1 MSSVELTVAT
11 LATDACWIATEGLGA
26 LVGVV
31 GGQRSPILLGPGSDG
46 RLTLR
51 SHCSVPSSTP
61 IAGLY
66 ILHTFFGKLLCVIVL
81 LCPSLDIYIY
91 IYYLL
96 IIVRALD
103 HLLSPELVAG
113 RLTWL
118 SPWAD
123 HANLASGVWKR
134 DIAAGEHRSIEV
146 DSLWRSS
153 SWRTGWYWT

>member
-1 MSSVELTVAT
+1 MSSVELTLAT
-11 LATDACWIATEGLGA
+11 LAPHACWIATESL
-26 LVGVV
+26 GVV
-31 GGQRSPILLGPGSDG
+31 VAEIGAQRAPILLRPGSDG

-51 SHCSVPSSTP
+51 SHCSVPSSIP

-66 ILHTFFGKLLCVIVL
+66 FLHTFFWMLICVNMSLCTSVL
-81 LCPSLDIYIY
+81 LRTYIDF
-91 IYYLL
+91 LL
-96 IIVRALD
+96 IFIRALD
-103 HLLSPELVAG
+103 YLLSPKLVAG

-153 SWRTGWYWT
+153 SRRTGW